1 MSDPTSIIRP
11 TRKADQMFDELE
23 KVVLA
28 KYNETQNPPVD
39 KYDRFFKAYLIGV
52 MSGMISEQAYKTIIE
67 MWSK

>member
-1 MSDPTSIIRP
+1 MSVAPSIIRP
-11 TRKADQMFDELE
+11 TRKADQMLDQLE

-52 MSGMISEQAYKTIIE
+52 MSGMITKEKYNEIIK

>member
-1 MSDPTSIIRP
+1 
-11 TRKADQMFDELE
+11 MFDEFE

-28 KYNETQNPPVD
+28 KYNATQNTPVD

-52 MSGMISEQAYKTIIE
+52 MSGMITEQRYKDLIE

>member
-1 MSDPTSIIRP
+1 
-11 TRKADQMFDELE
+11 MFDELE

-28 KYNETQNPPVD
+28 RYNETQNPPVD

-52 MSGMISEQAYKTIIE
+52 MSGMITEQAYKTIIE